1 MSTEFELIEIFQ
13 HIGAEYYKDNG
24 IITGPGDDCAIF
36 DLSTPIVTSVDSSVS
51 DIHFPSNAS
60 PADIGY
66 RAVAVALSDI
76 AAMGCK
82 PIAFSLS
89 VSSSI
94 TNESWYIKL
103 ADGIKDIAKEFQISL
118 IGGDLTKGP
127 LNLNVTVFG
136 TPYSGKILMRNN
148 AQTGDY
154 ICISNAVGRAKKGL
168 DDWVNN
174 KKDSEYL
181 TDYLRPLPK
190 IELGKDIVNF
200 ASASIDTSDGLMADL
215 EKMLKASN
223 RGGLINLDD
232 IPITSDIND
241 INSGDDYDLCFTM
254 PKEKFNNKFFK
265 IGEVTEDLGIKLIS
279 NKGYDV
285 VIKGYEH
292 F

>member
-89 VSSSI
+89 VSSPI
-94 TNESWYIKL
+94 TNESWYAKL

-127 LNLNVTVFG
+127 RNLNVIVFG

-154 ICISNAVGRAKKGL
+154 ICIS
-168 DDWVNN
+168 
-174 KKDSEYL
+174 S
-181 TDYLRPLPK
+181 
-190 IELGKDIVNF
+190 
-200 ASASIDTSDGLMADL
+200 
-215 EKMLKASN
+215 
-223 RGGLINLDD
+223 
-232 IPITSDIND
+232 
-241 INSGDDYDLCFTM
+241 
-254 PKEKFNNKFFK
+254 
-265 IGEVTEDLGIKLIS
+265 
-279 NKGYDV
+279 
-285 VIKGYEH
+285 
-292 F
+292 

>member
-51 DIHFPSNAS
+51 EIHFPSNAS

-154 ICISNAVGRAKKGL
+154 ICISSAVGRAKKGL

>member
-36 DLSTPIVTSVDSSVS
+36 DLSTPIVTSVDSSVA

-60 PADIGY
+60 AADIGY

-89 VSSSI
+89 VSSPI
-94 TNESWYIKL
+94 TNESWYTKL
-103 ADGIKDIAKEFQISL
+103 ADGIKEIAKEFQISL

-127 LNLNVTVFG
+127 LNLNVIVFG

-154 ICISNAVGRAKKGL
+154 ICISSAVGRAKKGL

-254 PKEKFNNKFFK
+254 PKETFNNKSFK

>member
-13 HIGAEYYKDNG
+13 HIGAEYHKDNG
-24 IITGPGDDCAIF
+24 IINGPGDDCAIF
-36 DLSTPIVTSVDSSVS
+36 DLSTPIVTSVDSSVA
-51 DIHFPSNAS
+51 DIHFPSNA
-60 PADIGY
+60 PPEDIGY

-76 AAMGCK
+76 AAVGCR

-103 ADGIKDIAKEFQISL
+103 ADGIKDIAKEFRISL

-154 ICISNAVGRAKKGL
+154 ICISSAVGRAKKGL

>member
-36 DLSTPIVTSVDSSVS
+36 DLSTPIVTSVDSSVA

-127 LNLNVTVFG
+127 LNLNVLVFG

-154 ICISNAVGRAKKGL
+154 ICISSAVGRAKKGL

>member
-36 DLSTPIVTSVDSSVS
+36 DLSTPIVTSVDSSVA

-154 ICISNAVGRAKKGL
+154 ICISSAVGRAKKGL

-285 VIKGYEH
+285 VINGYEH

>member
-36 DLSTPIVTSVDSSVS
+36 DLSTPIVTSVDSSVA

-60 PADIGY
+60 PEDIGY

-76 AAMGCK
+76 AAMGCR

-89 VSSSI
+89 VSSPI
-94 TNESWYIKL
+94 TNESWYKKL
-103 ADGIKDIAKEFQISL
+103 AYGVKDIAKEFQISL

-127 LNLNVTVFG
+127 LNLNAIVFG

-154 ICISNAVGRAKKGL
+154 ICISSSVGRAKRGL
-168 DDWVNN
+168 NDWINN

-181 TDYLRPLPK
+181 RDYLRPLPK
-190 IELGKDIVNF
+190 IELGKNIVNF

-232 IPITSDIND
+232 IPITTDIND
-241 INSGDDYDLCFTM
+241 VNSGDDYDLCFTI
-254 PKEKFNNKFFK
+254 PKHKFNNNFFK
-265 IGEVTEDLGIKLIS
+265 IGEVTEDLEIKLIS

>member
-36 DLSTPIVTSVDSSVS
+36 DLSTPIVTSVDSSVA

-89 VSSSI
+89 VSSPI
-94 TNESWYIKL
+94 TNESWYAKL
-103 ADGIKDIAKEFQISL
+103 ADGIKEIAKEFQISL

-154 ICISNAVGRAKKGL
+154 ICISSAVGRAKKGL

>member
-154 ICISNAVGRAKKGL
+154 ICISSAVGRAKKGL

-265 IGEVTEDLGIKLIS
+265 IGVVTEDLGIKLIS

>member
-1 MSTEFELIEIFQ
+1 LSTEFELIEIFQ

-36 DLSTPIVTSVDSSVS
+36 DLSTPIVTSVDSSVA

-60 PADIGY
+60 AADIGY

-89 VSSSI
+89 VSSPI
-94 TNESWYIKL
+94 TNESWYAKL
-103 ADGIKDIAKEFQISL
+103 ADGIKEIAKEFQISL

-127 LNLNVTVFG
+127 LNLNVIVFG

-154 ICISNAVGRAKKGL
+154 ICISSAVGRAKKGL

>member
-1 MSTEFELIEIFQ
+1 LSTEFELIEIFQ

-154 ICISNAVGRAKKGL
+154 ICISSAVGRAKKGL

>member
-1 MSTEFELIEIFQ
+1 LSTEFELIEIFQ

-51 DIHFPSNAS
+51 DTHFPSNAS

-127 LNLNVTVFG
+127 LNLNVIVFG

-154 ICISNAVGRAKKGL
+154 ICISSAVGRAKKGL

-265 IGEVTEDLGIKLIS
+265 IGVVTEDLGIKLIS

>member
-1 MSTEFELIEIFQ
+1 MSSEFELIEIFQ
-13 HIGAEYYKDNG
+13 HIGAEYYKQNG

-36 DLSTPIVTSVDSSVS
+36 DLKTPIVTSVDSSVEN
-51 DIHFPSNAS
+51 IHFPSNAS
-60 PADIGY
+60 PEDIGY

-89 VSSSI
+89 VSSPI
-94 TNESWYIKL
+94 TDESWYKKL
-103 ADGIKDIAKEFQISL
+103 ADGVEDIAKEFQIPL

-127 LNLNVTVFG
+127 LNLNAIVFG
-136 TPYSGKILMRNN
+136 TPFSEKILMRNK

-154 ICISNAVGRAKKGL
+154 ICISSPTGRAKRGL
-168 DDWVNN
+168 DDWINN

-190 IELGKDIVNF
+190 IELGKNIVNL
-200 ASASIDTSDGLMADL
+200 ASACIDTSDGLMADL
-215 EKMLKASN
+215 EKMLKASK

-232 IPITSDIND
+232 IPITTDIND

-254 PKEKFNNKFFK
+254 PKDKFDNKFFK
-265 IGEVTEDLGIKLIS
+265 IGEVTEDLEIKLIS
-279 NKGYDV
+279 DKGYDV
-285 VIKGYEH
+285 AIRGYEH

>member
-36 DLSTPIVTSVDSSVS
+36 DLSTPIVTSVDSSVA

-89 VSSSI
+89 VSSPI
-94 TNESWYIKL
+94 TNESWYAKL
-103 ADGIKDIAKEFQISL
+103 ADGIKEIAKEFQISL

-127 LNLNVTVFG
+127 LNLNVIVFG

-154 ICISNAVGRAKKGL
+154 ICISSAVGRAKKGL

-181 TDYLRPLPK
+181 KDYLRPLPK

>member
-36 DLSTPIVTSVDSSVS
+36 DLSTPIVTSVDSSVA

-103 ADGIKDIAKEFQISL
+103 SDGIKDIAKEFQISL

-127 LNLNVTVFG
+127 LNLNVIVFG

-154 ICISNAVGRAKKGL
+154 ICISSAVGRAKKGL

>member
-51 DIHFPSNAS
+51 DTHFPSNAS

-154 ICISNAVGRAKKGL
+154 ICISSAVGRAKKGL